1 MRPPLRRLLS
11 TAVLLLLAPLAAC
24 AAPAGDATTIAL
36 LLPEAKTARYE
47 SVDRPSFEERLD
59 ELGEFRV
66 LYSNADQD
74 MGKQQAQAEAALASG
89 VQVLVL
95 DPVDAQAAVS
105 IVAAAN
111 AQGVPVIAYD
121 RLPAGGELAYY
132 VSFDNE
138 VIGKL
143 QGAEFARAV
152 GATPGDTGVLMVN
165 GSPTDPNAREFEKG
179 ARSRIDAAGLTV
191 LASYQ
196 TPDWSPDQAQNWV
209 AAQITRFGSRI
220 VGVYAANDGT
230 AGGAIAAL
238 KAADVSPLPVVSGQD
253 AELAGI
259 QRIVGG
265 DQYLT
270 IYKPMRRQAELAA
283 DAAAALVAGEP
294 IEAETTVAGT
304 PATILPAQ
312 VVTRDTILST
322 VVADGL
328 YSVEE
333 ICTPSYA
340 QACAEA
346 GLR

>member
-1 MRPPLRRLLS
+1 MQGLRSLGILL
-11 TAVLLLLAPLAAC
+11 ALPLLLAATGC
-24 AAPAGDATTIAL
+24 AAPAASQATVAL
-36 LLPEAKTARYE
+36 LLPESKTARYE
-47 SVDRPSFEERLD
+47 SVDRPVFEQRLR
-59 ELGEFRV
+59 ELGDYRI

-74 MGKQQAQAEAALASG
+74 AAKQQAQAEAALASG

-95 DPVDAQAAVS
+95 DPVDAAASVS

-121 RLPAGGELAYY
+121 RLPAGGQLAYY

-138 VIGKL
+138 RIGEL
-143 QGAEFARAV
+143 QGAAFASAV
-152 GATPGDTGVLMVN
+152 GSTGGDSGVLMVN
-165 GSPTDPNAREFEKG
+165 GSPTDPNAGEFERG
-179 ARSRIDAAGLTV
+179 ASAAIAAADLRV
-191 LASYQ
+191 LASFA

-238 KAADVSPLPVVSGQD
+238 KAAVVSPMPIVSGQD

-259 QRIVGG
+259 QRIVKG

-270 IYKPMRRQAELAA
+270 IYKDIRQQAGLAA
-283 DAAAALVAGEP
+283 EATAALLTGGAVPAS
-294 IEAETTVAGT
+294 TTVDGT
-304 PATILPAQ
+304 PATILPAE
-312 VVTRDTILST
+312 VVTRETILDT

-328 YSVEE
+328 FTVDE
-333 ICTPSYA
+333 ICTAPYA
-340 QACAEA
+340 DACAEA